1 MEISKKQ
8 SDIIQL
14 MRGVAV
20 IMVVLQHSI
29 ARIATSNWQFK
40 IIYFLNHIDVAIFFV
55 ISGYLFEF
63 KKEKYYQESKMVYIK
78 NKIKALLFP
87 YLFWSL
93 ILAVGI
99 KIANIFMPNLQNI
112 IGIKAWTWKD
122 IIINTLFFKDYNVQH
137 LWFIYVLFFF
147 FLLNRLF
154 KDSLINGKVFVF
166 IMPDLIRI
174 SPPCYS
180 TTRLQ
185 HSASMPLRISGFIIL
200 DGKKKKTPHSGANTA

>member
-63 KKEKYYQESKMVYIK
+63 KKESITKKVK
-78 NKIKALLFP
+78 
-87 YLFWSL
+87 
-93 ILAVGI
+93 
-99 KIANIFMPNLQNI
+99 
-112 IGIKAWTWKD
+112 
-122 IIINTLFFKDYNVQH
+122 
-137 LWFIYVLFFF
+137 WFI
-147 FLLNRLF
+147 
-154 KDSLINGKVFVF
+154 
-166 IMPDLIRI
+166 
-174 SPPCYS
+174 
-180 TTRLQ
+180 
-185 HSASMPLRISGFIIL
+185 
-200 DGKKKKTPHSGANTA
+200 